1 MKLPEVKE
9 VEPIEKRFHRVS
21 SAAIDILK
29 VCFFT
34 FCYKMLI
41 IVNNGHFPF
50 NRSSGLKFWK
60 FCVPNGTFRL
70 YRPDPSHSVHLVI
83 VLIRMI
89 QKISTGDNIFI
100 KWRGAFQSD

>member
-29 VCFFT
+29 VCFVT

-41 IVNNGHFPF
+41 IVNNGHF
-50 NRSSGLKFWK
+50 
-60 FCVPNGTFRL
+60 
-70 YRPDPSHSVHLVI
+70 HSTEILV
-83 VLIRMI
+83 
-89 QKISTGDNIFI
+89 
-100 KWRGAFQSD
+100 

>member
-60 FCVPNGTFRL
+60 FQWYIPVVQT
-70 YRPDPSHSVHLVI
+70 RPKPLCI
-83 VLIRMI
+83 WLL
-89 QKISTGDNIFI
+89 FL
-100 KWRGAFQSD
+100 

>member
-29 VCFFT
+29 VCFST

-50 NRSSGLKFWK
+50 SRSSGLKFWK

-70 YRPDPSHSVHLVI
+70 YRPDPSHCAFGYCSYKNDTKDQYWGQHFYQMERGISV
-83 VLIRMI
+83 
-89 QKISTGDNIFI
+89 
-100 KWRGAFQSD
+100 